1 MRYSPASARPR
12 ACLVKDFRM
21 TVETF
26 DVSTDVL
33 SISPEAARHL
43 KAQVER
49 KGVSGVRISVK
60 ESGCTGY
67 MYVMEEV
74 DRSEADDVTI
84 ALDNGVS
91 VFVDAESI
99 GVLRGTKLDYV
110 REGINRTLKF
120 KNPNVTAACGC
131 GESFSIE

>member
-1 MRYSPASARPR
+1 MS
-12 ACLVKDFRM
+12 
-21 TVETF
+21 VETY

-33 SISPEAARHL
+33 SVTPEAARHL
-43 KAQVER
+43 KTQVDG
-49 KGVSGVRISVK
+49 KGFKGVRISVK

-74 DRSEADDVTI
+74 SDSEDGDLSL

-91 VFVDAESI
+91 VFVDADSI
-99 GVLRGTKLDYV
+99 GFLRGTELDYV

>member
-1 MRYSPASARPR
+1 MS
-12 ACLVKDFRM
+12 
-21 TVETF
+21 VETF

-33 SISPEAARHL
+33 SVTPAAAGHL
-43 KAQVER
+43 KSQVES
-49 KGVSGVRISVK
+49 KGCKGVRISVK
-60 ESGCTGY
+60 ESGCSGY

-74 DRSEADDVTI
+74 NESESDDVTLD
-84 ALDNGVS
+84 LDNGIS
-91 VFVDAESI
+91 VFMDVEAI
-99 GVLRGTKLDYV
+99 GFLRGTELDYV

>member
-1 MRYSPASARPR
+1 
-12 ACLVKDFRM
+12 M

-26 DVSTDVL
+26 NVSTDVL
-33 SISPEAARHL
+33 SITTEAAQHL

-74 DRSEADDVTI
+74 DSSEAEDVTI

-91 VFVDAESI
+91 VFVAAESI
-99 GVLRGTKLDYV
+99 GFLRGTELDYV

>member
-1 MRYSPASARPR
+1 MS
-12 ACLVKDFRM
+12 
-21 TVETF
+21 VETF

-33 SISPEAARHL
+33 SVTPEAATHL
-43 KAQVER
+43 QTQLAAKGAQ
-49 KGVSGVRISVK
+49 GVRISVK

-74 DRSEADDVTI
+74 DASEPDDVTLK
-84 ALDNGVS
+84 LDNGAS
-91 VFVDAESI
+91 VYVAANSI
-99 GVLRGTKLDYV
+99 GLLRGTELDYV

-131 GESFSIE
+131 GESFSVE

>member
-1 MRYSPASARPR
+1 MS
-12 ACLVKDFRM
+12 
-21 TVETF
+21 VETF

-33 SISPEAARHL
+33 SVTPAAADHL
-43 KAQVER
+43 KTQVES
-49 KGVSGVRISVK
+49 KGCKGLRISVK
-60 ESGCTGY
+60 ESGCSGY

-74 DRSEADDVTI
+74 SDSESDDVT
-84 ALDNGVS
+84 LNLNNGIS
-91 VFVDAESI
+91 VFMDAKSV
-99 GVLRGTKLDYV
+99 GFLRGTELDYV

>member
-1 MRYSPASARPR
+1 
-12 ACLVKDFRM
+12 M

-33 SISPEAARHL
+33 SVTEDAAAHL
-43 KAQVER
+43 KHQVEA
-49 KGVSGVRISVK
+49 KGANAVRISVK

-74 DRSEADDVTI
+74 DTGEAEDLSLD
-84 ALDNGVS
+84 LDNGVN
-91 VFVDAESI
+91 VYIDADSI
-99 GVLRGTKLDYV
+99 GFLRGTELDYV
-110 REGINRTLKF
+110 KEGINRTLKF